1 MGGWGSAWPRN
12 DVRGIYLGG
21 KGGSAPLPIR
31 YRAGSGGR
39 RQTELCQLGGH
50 RSDPLRLSQTLK
62 LCLQYVSPS
71 TSTSSSETPRRTS
84 QPQ

>member
-1 MGGWGSAWPRN
+1 MCGGVPGQGMMCMES
-12 DVRGIYLGG
+12 ILGG

-39 RQTELCQLGGH
+39 RQAELCQLGGH
-50 RSDPLRLSQTLK
+50 RPDPLRLSQTLK

-71 TSTSSSETPRRTS
+71 TSTSSSETLRTS